1 MTAPRATPP
10 ALDSKFS
17 QAWHPTQ
24 HQPLFPAF
32 QISANSRT
40 EPFSTHAIQ
49 TTIQEPETGK
59 EFSAVNCYFMQ
70 QDGETFKAQVRYAP
84 YFLLATKP
92 DCEHDVEAFLR
103 RRYEGKILNVT
114 VEDKEDLDLKNHL

>member
-10 ALDSKFS
+10 ALDSKIS
-17 QAWHPTQ
+17 PRKLGTPPQ

-32 QISANSRT
+32 QISANSLN
-40 EPFSTHAIQ
+40 EPFSIHAIQ

-103 RRYEGKILNVT
+103 RRYEGKMPHAAPQCSL
-114 VEDKEDLDLKNHL
+114 LPWYQ